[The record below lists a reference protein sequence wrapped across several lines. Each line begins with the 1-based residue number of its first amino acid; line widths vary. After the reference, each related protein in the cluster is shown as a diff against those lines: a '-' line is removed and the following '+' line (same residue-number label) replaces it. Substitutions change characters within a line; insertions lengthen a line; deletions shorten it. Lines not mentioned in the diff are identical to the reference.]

1 MVLGEF
7 LIGHAAVMAA
17 FAALKGI
24 VFDQPL
30 SDS

>member
-17 FAALKGI
+17 LKGI
-24 VFDQPL
+24 VFSQPL

>member
-7 LIGHAAVMAA
+7 LSGHAAGMAA

-24 VFDQPL
+24 VFG
-30 SDS
+30 